1 MELATVFKNQEN
13 KSNEGRVVHNLS
25 CLIVHQSQD
34 EIIKAKME
42 MSRAIDLQ
50 KEVTVEGKL
59 KDSSGEKGLV
69 NVRILGFRYFSYGIL
84 CYRGLVDTMMKYGF
98 EQDAVQ
104 SKMDHLGVEEK
115 KDLVKQALEG
125 YMYLGKSIAQFDPQR
140 PDTDDQQYEVGNQ
153 AENQE

>member
-115 KDLVKQALEG
+115 KDLVK
-125 YMYLGKSIAQFDPQR
+125 
-140 PDTDDQQYEVGNQ
+140 
-153 AENQE
+153 